1 MLWFNALWR
10 VMTHGW
16 ACKLL
21 RGPAFFGLRLC
32 CASRLV
38 SAGPGH
44 RITSP
49 EHTHSGKQRSV
60 VKRSLSCHFAN
71 RSGLHSACK
80 KASSAQSLHQSCATA
95 CNGSYRSSNRQ
106 REDQEMALSNP
117 KIHIN
122 HKIQAVPEISRN
134 CSCQRRTT
142 TKLQPKPHGTQRHAL
157 PDSWNAERVSQLVL
171 VSLSIW
177 RRGCSWSD
185 VWWLFGGPDCCLWG
199 THSRQQEFRLPCF
212 LTFLAFTH
220 LLLCLFSS
228 FWNSVEQIYINL
240 KQSYV
245 KFADSLSTLM
255 LAYTYNPPL
264 ADQHSP

>member
-1 MLWFNALWR
+1 MRYDALWR
-10 VMTHGW
+10 TDGLANFCAGQPFLGW
-16 ACKLL
+16 DSA
-21 RGPAFFGLRLC
+21 A
-32 CASRLV
+32 RLV
-38 SAGPGH
+38 SSRQGQGTGLHLPN
-44 RITSP
+44 T
-49 EHTHSGKQRSV
+49 HTPSGKQRSV

-171 VSLSIW
+171 VSLSMW

-185 VWWLFGGPDCCLWG
+185 VWWLFGGPDCCL
-199 THSRQQEFRLPCF
+199 
-212 LTFLAFTH
+212 
-220 LLLCLFSS
+220 
-228 FWNSVEQIYINL
+228 
-240 KQSYV
+240 
-245 KFADSLSTLM
+245 
-255 LAYTYNPPL
+255 
-264 ADQHSP
+264 